1 MTKTFLTCVL
11 LLTLTLSACKSQKP
25 SQITTEPATAQ
36 DTVAPEKVSLP
47 TITSTELPPASVNPT
62 SEPKSVLSL
71 RLEII
76 DPDWDGERI
85 PDGQQCQRQGG
96 ENPST
101 PSILVGDIPEGADAL
116 ILEFSD
122 RDYRPMDN
130 GGHGKVGFMLTEGT
144 SETMIPPIPGHTFDL
159 PDNFFLVQEHL
170 APGFDT
176 PGAYMPPCS
185 GGVNHSYYVTVKAVE
200 LVSMEEI
207 AFNILGEGILEL
219 GEY

>member
-1 MTKTFLTCVL
+1 MTKS
-11 LLTLTLSACKSQKP
+11 LLTYLMLLMLTLAACQ
-25 SQITTEPATAQ
+25 SQIATQVDTEPAAAQ
-36 DTVAPEKVSLP
+36 DTVASEEVTLP
-47 TITSTELPPASVNPT
+47 TNTPTEIPPATVNPT
-62 SEPKSVLSL
+62 SEPTSVLSL
-71 RLEII
+71 QLEII

-101 PSILVGDIPEGADAL
+101 PSILVGDIPEGADAI

-130 GGHGKVGFMLTEGT
+130 GGHGKVGFLITEGT

-185 GGVNHSYYVTVKAVE
+185 GGVNHAYYVTVKAVE
-200 LVSMEEI
+200 LVSMDEI
-207 AFNILGEGILEL
+207 SFNVLGQGVLEL